1 MEHCVGN
8 SLEEPCKSAFCSKRS
23 LHMHDLKHSIFYMHD
38 LKHSIF
44 FFHNTCEVYTEP
56 SFQVSHKEQKQNQD
70 RN

>member
-8 SLEEPCKSAFCSKRS
+8 GLEEPYKSAFCSKWS
-23 LHMHDLKHSIFYMHD
+23 LHMHD